1 MQNINHQAIKAYKQ
15 RRAKNVFSINPAYT
29 MDFDLREP
37 KQLLRYNLQTEQRLA
52 ANETYLQAYQSMIPP
67 FQRDNN
73 KWTREQQIRFVENV
87 CAGFRTTLMLY
98 TLKDDEG
105 LYEQA
110 KILDGLQRLTALLSF
125 IENQFPI
132 FDDFYFRDIDA
143 RLALGTVRPQVR
155 IYTFETE
162 VDAVQF
168 YIEMNRDITHS
179 ADDIRRAEQYLKTL
193 NNHQAD

>member
-1 MQNINHQAIKAYKQ
+1 MQKINHQAIEAYKQ
-15 RRAKNVFSINPAYT
+15 RRAQNVFSVNPAYT

-37 KQLLRYNLQTEQRLA
+37 KQLLRYNRQTEQRLEH
-52 ANETYLQAYQSMIPP
+52 ETYLQAYRSMIPP

-98 TLKDDEG
+98 TLKEDEG
-105 LYEQA
+105 LYEQVQ
-110 KILDGLQRLTALLSF
+110 ILDGLQRLTAILSF
-125 IENQFPI
+125 IENEFPI
-132 FDDFYFRDIDA
+132 FGEFYFRDIDA

-162 VDAVQF
+162 ADAVQF

-179 ADDIRRAEQYLKTL
+179 ADDIYRAEQYLSTL
-193 NNHQAD
+193 NHHMPA

>member
-1 MQNINHQAIKAYKQ
+1 MQKINHQVIEAYKQ
-15 RRAKNVFSINPAYT
+15 RRAQNVFSVNPAYT

-37 KQLLRYNLQTEQRLA
+37 KQLLRYNAQTEQRLA
-52 ANETYLQAYQSMIPP
+52 HETYLQAYRSMIPP

-98 TLKDDEG
+98 TLKEDEG
-105 LYEQA
+105 LYEQVQ
-110 KILDGLQRLTALLSF
+110 ILDGLQRLTAILAF
-125 IENQFPI
+125 IENEFPI
-132 FDDFYFRDIDA
+132 FGEFYFRDIDA

-162 VDAVQF
+162 ADAVQF

-179 ADDIRRAEQYLKTL
+179 ADDIRRAEQYLSTL
-193 NNHQAD
+193 NHHVPT

>member
-1 MQNINHQAIKAYKQ
+1 MQKINHQAIEAYKQ
-15 RRAKNVFSINPAYT
+15 RRAQNVFSVNPAYT

-37 KQLLRYNLQTEQRLA
+37 KQLLRYNRQTEQRLEH
-52 ANETYLQAYQSMIPP
+52 ETYLQAYRSMIPP

-98 TLKDDEG
+98 TLKEDEG
-105 LYEQA
+105 LYEQVQ
-110 KILDGLQRLTALLSF
+110 ILDGLQRLTALLAF

-132 FDDFYFRDIDA
+132 FDEFYFRDIDA

-162 VDAVQF
+162 ADAVKF

-179 ADDIRRAEQYLKTL
+179 ADDIYRAEQYLATL
-193 NNHQAD
+193 DHHIPA